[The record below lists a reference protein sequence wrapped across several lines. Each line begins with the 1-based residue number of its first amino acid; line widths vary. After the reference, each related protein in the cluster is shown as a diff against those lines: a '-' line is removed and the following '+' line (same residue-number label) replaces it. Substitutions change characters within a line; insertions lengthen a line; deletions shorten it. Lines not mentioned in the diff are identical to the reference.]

1 MDALALLTNKFQS
14 LTDAEKR
21 VAGYVRQNPAE
32 VILLSLQAL
41 AERCGTSDATVLR
54 FCRSLGFSGY
64 IDFKASLIPDLLRQG
79 ASLHYP
85 SDSLSTF
92 ESAAATLNKTICRDI
107 QSTFSHLDEDIFA
120 TVVARLRDAQTVVV
134 IGLAGSAGAAR
145 IFVDSLLSV
154 GKAAYYFS
162 DKVEIERICSVLE
175 TDDLLIAVSHSGES
189 EEVCQGL
196 ERAKKGGVFTCAVT
210 NFAPSRLESQAHVT
224 VLTTVAEN
232 LLGSYSCIPRIA
244 QLAIFE
250 LLIDQLLQ
258 RQRQK
263 EQSDA

>member
-1 MDALALLTNKFQS
+1 MDALALLTNKFRS
-14 LTDAEKR
+14 LTEAEKR
-21 VAGYVRQNPAE
+21 VAGYVRENPAE

-64 IDFKASLIPDLLRQG
+64 IDFKAALIPDLLRQG
-79 ASLHYP
+79 APLHQT
-85 SDSLSTF
+85 SGSLSTF
-92 ESAAATLNKTICRDI
+92 ENSANTLSKTICSDL
-107 QSTFSHLDEDIFA
+107 QSTFSHLDEKAIE
-120 TVVARLRDAQTVVV
+120 TVVERLCDANTVVI
-134 IGLAGSAGAAR
+134 IGLAGSAGTAR

-162 DKVEIERICSVLE
+162 DKVEIERICAVLSS
-175 TDDLLIAVSHSGES
+175 DDLLIAVSHSGES

-196 ERAKKGGVFTCAVT
+196 ERAKAGGVFTCAVT
-210 NFAPSRLESQAHVT
+210 NFAPSRLESQAAVT

-244 QLAIFE
+244 QLAVFE
-250 LLIDQLLQ
+250 LLIAQLV
-258 RQRQK
+258 QK
-263 EQSDA
+263 KKARGHA